1 RSGRNVLAIQA
12 MNSTLTGNDLFVLP
26 ELEVVDVGE
35 IRLDVL
41 QYFATPTPNRPN
53 LDGFEEITPAP
64 SFSHPGGA
72 VVGGVV
78 VELTTDLPDAEIRYT
93 TDGSRPTATS
103 TLYTQPITVDG
114 TANIAA
120 RVFKDGMLPGRWDS
134 RVYASVHPSL

>member
-1 RSGRNVLAIQA
+1 
-12 MNSTLTGNDLFVLP
+12 FVLP
-26 ELEVVDVGE
+26 ELEAVDVGE

-53 LDGFEEITPAP
+53 LDGFEELTPAP
-64 SFSHPGGA
+64 SSSHPGGA
-72 VVGGVV
+72 VRGGVV
-78 VELTTDLPDAEIRYT
+78 VELTTALPDAEFRYT

-134 RVYASVHPSL
+134 RVYASVHPSLESFSSNLPLVVCTTFGRPMG